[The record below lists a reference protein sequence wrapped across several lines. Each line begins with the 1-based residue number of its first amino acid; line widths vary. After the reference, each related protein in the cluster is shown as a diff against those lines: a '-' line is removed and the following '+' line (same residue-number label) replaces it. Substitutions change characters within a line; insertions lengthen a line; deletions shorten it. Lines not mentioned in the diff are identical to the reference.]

1 MCFFFSF
8 VGLLTVNHVYI
19 LVLWKNVYKK
29 KSANPNMD
37 CAFFVIWHVF
47 LLSLSLGNL
56 EHVCV
61 TYKSART
68 SYCSTYWQF
77 PFSDCPFDCT
87 DSIVFH
93 TH

>member
-19 LVLWKNVYKK
+19 LVLWEFCIK

-47 LLSLSLGNL
+47 LLSSSLGNL

-68 SYCSTYWQF
+68 SYCSAYWQF
-77 PFSDCPFDCT
+77 PFSDCPFDCA